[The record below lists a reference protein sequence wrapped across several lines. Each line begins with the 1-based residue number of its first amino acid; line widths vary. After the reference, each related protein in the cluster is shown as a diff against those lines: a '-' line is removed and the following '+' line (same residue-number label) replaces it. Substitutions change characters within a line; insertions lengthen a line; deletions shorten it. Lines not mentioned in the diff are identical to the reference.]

1 MFSKKAVLLLVII
14 ALLSMIAA
22 GCGAAQPQ
30 TITVVETVVVEKEV
44 QGETVTVVET
54 VEVVKEVEKVVTQEV
69 EVVKEVAVDPDALP
83 VEETLFYGGAN
94 AGVGDVPTLDPAL
107 LEDSVSIQWGQELFI
122 GLTRLNEITN
132 ATEPGIATEWDISAD
147 GLVYTFKLRDDV
159 PWVKYNNATG
169 EVEQVMDDEGNPRI
183 VNANDFIYGIKRTLD
198 PATASDYAYVNWL
211 IVNAQEVNGGAEDAE
226 ENPLY
231 SKLDEVGVKALDD
244 FTVEITLKEPA
255 AFYPA
260 IASMWINAA
269 QPQWLIEEKGDR
281 WIESGVI
288 QSYGPYALKDWTHD
302 VSITMIA
309 NPFWPGSD
317 SIPKPTIKY
326 VHSDFLDQS
335 AQFANYEAGLI
346 DVSDVPLPE
355 VDRIKADPT
364 LSAEFTTPPIQC
376 TYYYGFNVTKPPFDD
391 VNVRKA
397 FSYAVDRTLLVE
409 NVTKGG
415 QEPAR
420 WFSRPGLVAAL
431 DAGTDFGPPVAA
443 DLEQAEQFLAE
454 SSFGSVDKLPEVNL
468 VMNQV
473 ESHVKIGEAVQQMW
487 KENLGVDVNLVTQ
500 EWKVYLETL
509 DEDPP
514 QIWRLGWCSDYPD
527 ASNFLKDVFR
537 SDSGNNHTKWVNEEY
552 DKLVDEAAR
561 ETDLAKRKELYAQAE
576 KILIEDEAVIVPL
589 YWYTRMELTKPY
601 ITRSNGAGGQESFE
615 KWSMEKPAAE

>member
-1 MFSKKAVLLLVII
+1 MFSKKVVLLLVVI
-14 ALLSMIAA
+14 ALLSMIAVA
-22 GCGAAQPQ
+22 CGAAQPQ
-30 TITVVETVVVEKEV
+30 TVTVVETVVVEREV

-54 VEVVKEVEKVVTQEV
+54 VEVIKEVEKVVTQEV
-69 EVVKEVAVDPDALP
+69 VKEVDPNALP
-83 VEETLFYGGAN
+83 PEETLFYGGAN
-94 AGVGDVPTLDPAL
+94 AGVGDVPTLDPSL
-107 LEDSVSIQWGQELFI
+107 LEDSVSIQWGQELFV
-122 GLTRLNEITN
+122 GLTRLNEVTN
-132 ATEPGIATEWDISAD
+132 ATEPGIATEWDISKG

-169 EVEQVMDDEGNPRI
+169 EVEQVMDDEGKPRM

-211 IVNAQEVNGGAEDAE
+211 IKNAQEVNGGADDAE
-226 ENPLY
+226 ENPFY
-231 SKLDEVGVKALDD
+231 GKLDEVGVKAVDD

-317 SIPKPTIKY
+317 SIPKPSIKY
-326 VHSDFLDQS
+326 IHSDFLDQS

-397 FSYAVDRTLLVE
+397 FSYAVDRTLIVE

-431 DAGTDFGPPVAA
+431 DAGTDFGPPVTA
-443 DLEQAEQFLAE
+443 DLDQAKQLLAE
-454 SSFGSVDKLPEVNL
+454 SSFGSVDKLPEINL

-537 SDSGNNHTKWVNEEY
+537 SDSGNNHTKWGNDEY

-561 ETDLAKRKELYAQAE
+561 ETDLAKRKEIYTQAE
-576 KILIEDEAVIVPL
+576 KILIEDESVIVPL

-601 ITRSNGAGGQESFE
+601 ITRTNGAGGQELFE

>member
-1 MFSKKAVLLLVII
+1 MFSKKAVLLLVVI
-14 ALLSMIAA
+14 ALLSMIAVA
-22 GCGAAQPQ
+22 CGAAQPQ
-30 TITVVETVVVEKEV
+30 TVTVVETVVVEKEV

-69 EVVKEVAVDPDALP
+69 VKEVDPDALP
-83 VEETLFYGGAN
+83 PEETLFYGGAN
-94 AGVGDVPTLDPAL
+94 AGVGDVPTLDPSL
-107 LEDSVSIQWGQELFI
+107 LEDSVSIQWGQELFV
-122 GLTRLNEITN
+122 GLTRLNEVTN

-211 IVNAQEVNGGAEDAE
+211 IKNAQEVNGGAEDADQD
-226 ENPLY
+226 PLY
-231 SKLDEVGVKALDD
+231 GKLDEVGVKAVGD

-317 SIPKPTIKY
+317 SIPKPSIKY
-326 VHSDFLDQS
+326 IHSDFLDQS

-397 FSYAVDRTLLVE
+397 FSYAVDRTLIVE

-431 DAGTDFGPPVAA
+431 DAGTDFGPPVTA
-443 DLEQAEQFLAE
+443 DLDQAKQLLAE

-561 ETDLAKRKELYAQAE
+561 ETNLAKRKEIYTQAE
-576 KILIEDEAVIVPL
+576 KILIEDESVIIPL

-601 ITRSNGAGGQESFE
+601 ITRTNGAGGQELFE
-615 KWSMEKPAAE
+615 KWSMEKPAE